1 MPGKGEPRRLRVT
14 VSYDGGPFHG
24 WQVQPGLVTV
34 QGELERAFLELSKTA
49 AHFEG
54 SGRTDAGVHA
64 LAQVAAITTANPIPC
79 ENLRRAM
86 NKLLPGAIRVT
97 AVEEAAPDFHPRFDA
112 VSKVYEYR
120 MYREEICP
128 PFERPYVHY
137 YPYPLDEERMAGA
150 ARQYAGTHDFAA
162 FAAADEKYTAEYS
175 FVRTIHE
182 SALWREGPRLVYR
195 VRGSGFLKH
204 MVRNLV
210 GTLVEVGKGNLGPE
224 EIARLLRGGRRTEA
238 GPTAPPEGLFLM
250 EVRYRE

>member
-1 MPGKGEPRRLRVT
+1 MPGRGQERRLRLT

-24 WQVQPGLVTV
+24 WQVQPGLVTI
-34 QGELERAFLELSKTA
+34 QGELERVFLALSKTPVS
-49 AHFEG
+49 FVG

-97 AVEEAAPDFHPRFDA
+97 AVEEAAPGFHPRFDA

-137 YPYPLDEERMAGA
+137 YPYPLDEERMKA
-150 ARQYAGTHDFAA
+150 AAKEFVGTHDF
-162 FAAADEKYTAEYS
+162 
-175 FVRTIHE
+175 
-182 SALWREGPRLVYR
+182 
-195 VRGSGFLKH
+195 
-204 MVRNLV
+204 
-210 GTLVEVGKGNLGPE
+210 
-224 EIARLLRGGRRTEA
+224 
-238 GPTAPPEGLFLM
+238 
-250 EVRYRE
+250 